1 MTYLY
6 AFLFSGT
13 ICVLGELVYKFTK
26 LTPGHI
32 TSILVVIGSILE
44 GFGIYEPLKEVFKG
58 GISSLLSIL
67 VHLLLKDL
75 MKCTIIRVYYSSLMV
90 DSITLVQLSLSLFFI
105 LLSYLFYLNGRQN
118 EFM

>member
-44 GFGIYEPLKEVFKG
+44 GLGIYEPLKEVF
-58 GISSLLSIL
+58 
-67 VHLLLKDL
+67 
-75 MKCTIIRVYYSSLMV
+75 
-90 DSITLVQLSLSLFFI
+90 
-105 LLSYLFYLNGRQN
+105 
-118 EFM
+118 

>member
-58 GISSLLSIL
+58 GISSL
-67 VHLLLKDL
+67 
-75 MKCTIIRVYYSSLMV
+75 IINFGAL
-90 DSITLVQLSLSLFFI
+90 ITKGFNEMYDNKGIFFI
-105 LLSYLFYLNGRQN
+105 FNGGFYYTSAVISFTIFYSVILSFLPKWKTK
-118 EFM
+118 